1 MSTEPNGEGLDGLR
15 AAGSQRDGV
24 SGQQEVCPS
33 RPRCQELHVSSS
45 ARREEGGKQSCDLW
59 KQILVS
65 RQAG

>member
-33 RPRCQELHVSSS
+33 RPRCQELHVS
-45 ARREEGGKQSCDLW
+45 
-59 KQILVS
+59 
-65 RQAG
+65 